1 MTYAVASGHT
11 LTTQSAEQILRA
23 GGSAV
28 DACIAAACTAFVVE
42 PVLAQP
48 LGGGFLMLSPEA
60 GAPHVLDAFVQTPR
74 RRRPE
79 GELDL
84 STITVDF
91 GTATQDF
98 HIGAG
103 TVATPTLI
111 PALFE
116 AHERHGK
123 IPFPDLVAFAAQQAR
138 QGVEV
143 TDFQAEVAGLV
154 APILTSSPEVS
165 ALHAP
170 GGKPVEAGSVQCNP
184 DLADVLEVLAAEGPR
199 FFTEGEIGQMLADLP
214 GSHLTPED
222 LRHARPEWRA
232 ALMLRRQGH
241 DIALNP
247 APSLGGVQ
255 IALALGALP
264 RAPRPALVAKA
275 LAEVARLRS
284 DLDIDRH
291 PDRAG
296 ALLLDPARME
306 HLRRLLASHTPALRG
321 TTHISVIAADGSGAA
336 LSLSNGEGCGKL
348 LPGTGIQPNNMLGE
362 EDLSPDGPVGWTPD
376 RRLASMMCPTAMRD
390 QEGALTLLGSGGSN
404 RIRSA
409 LATTLLALIDAGLPL
424 EEAVAMPRM
433 HVEDGNLSFEDLGED
448 GRRDALLA
456 EWPEATVW
464 DRPAMYFGGVH
475 VARRDRRGG
484 TQATGD
490 PRRAGAAAV
499 G

>member
-1 MTYAVASGHT
+1 MTYAVATGHA
-11 LTTQSAEQILRA
+11 LTTEAAEQILRA

-28 DACIAAACTAFVVE
+28 DACIAAACTAFVAE

-48 LGGGFLMLSPEA
+48 LGGGFLMLAPGA

-84 STITVDF
+84 ATITVDF

-116 AHERHGK
+116 AHDRHGRM
-123 IPFPDLVAFAAQQAR
+123 PWADLVAHAAQHAR
-138 QGVEV
+138 AGVTV
-143 TDFQAEVAGLV
+143 TAFQAEVAGLV
-154 APILTSSPEVS
+154 APILTADADVS
-165 ALHAP
+165 ALCAP
-170 GGKPVEAGSVQCNP
+170 GGKPAAEGTVQCNP
-184 DLADVLEVLAAEGPR
+184 QLADVLEVLAAEGPR
-199 FFTEGEIGQMLADLP
+199 FFTEGEVGQGLTALP
-214 GSHLTPED
+214 GSHLTGED
-222 LRHARPEWRA
+222 LRHARHAWRP
-232 ALMLRRQGH
+232 ALTLRRQGH

-247 APSLGGVQ
+247 PPSLGGVQ
-255 IALALGALP
+255 IALALSALP
-264 RAPRPALVAKA
+264 RAPRPVLVARA
-275 LAEVARLRS
+275 LAEVARLRA
-284 DLDIDRH
+284 DLDIDRQ

-296 ALLLDPARME
+296 ALLLDPDRVA

-336 LSLSNGEGCGKL
+336 LSLSNGEGCGRL
-348 LPGTGIQPNNMLGE
+348 IPGTGIQPNNMLGE
-362 EDLSPDGPVGWTPD
+362 EDLSPDGPVGWVPD
-376 RRLASMMCPTAMRD
+376 RRLASMMCPTAMRGD
-390 QEGALTLLGSGGSN
+390 DGTLTLLGSGGSN

-409 LATTLLALIDAGLPL
+409 LATTLLALVDAGLPPDA
-424 EEAVAMPRM
+424 AVAAPRM
-433 HVEDGNLSFEDLGED
+433 HVENGNLSFEGLGAD
-448 GRRDALLA
+448 GRREALLA
-456 EWPEATVW
+456 EWPQATVW

-475 VARRDRRGG
+475 IARRDRRGG
-484 TQATGD
+484 VQAAGD
-490 PRRAGAAAV
+490 PRRAGAAAS